1 MWVPVHLKLVEAQA
15 PTPERNDFAW
25 LRLRPVMQRTRAVSP
40 PPTDES
46 ALPERVVQEPGP
58 EVLPLRERVEA
69 VRAPGVVRAE
79 VDALLAGISAPLA
92 EGESPRERADQLLR
106 LLQDDVLGEFT
117 DQDGRQVR
125 PAAMEALLALGYPY
139 ALEVPPEVLSRMD
152 WPGAPPLSRSAWWG
166 LGLATFAAALP
177 NVMMALSSTRSW
189 ARRGEELLLL
199 AGVILVP
206 AILSAVAEKYRLK
219 WLKYLGNVPLVLASA
234 VSLFVAWIWSHGH
247 HPFELF
253 LGLGVGLPVLASVF
267 CLRHREKP

>member
-1 MWVPVHLKLVEAQA
+1 MDMCAA
-15 PTPERNDFAW
+15 PGSA
-25 LRLRPVMQRTRAVSP
+25 RLRPVMQRTRAVSP
-40 PPTDES
+40 PSTDES
-46 ALPERVVQEPGP
+46 APLELAAQPPAL

-79 VDALLAGISAPLA
+79 VDALLAGISATLA

-139 ALEVPPEVLSRMD
+139 ALEVHPEVLSRMD
-152 WPGAPPLSRSAWWG
+152 WPGAPALSRSAWWG
-166 LGLATFAAALP
+166 LGFATFAAILP
-177 NVMMALSSTRSW
+177 NVMTALSSTRSW
-189 ARRGEELLLL
+189 VRRSDELLLL
-199 AGVILVP
+199 TGAILVP

-219 WLKYLGNVPLVLASA
+219 WLKYLGNTPLLLVSA
-234 VSLFVAWIWSHGH
+234 GSLFVAWIWSHGH
-247 HPFELF
+247 HPFEF
-253 LGLGVGLPVLASVF
+253 SLGLGVGLPLLASVF